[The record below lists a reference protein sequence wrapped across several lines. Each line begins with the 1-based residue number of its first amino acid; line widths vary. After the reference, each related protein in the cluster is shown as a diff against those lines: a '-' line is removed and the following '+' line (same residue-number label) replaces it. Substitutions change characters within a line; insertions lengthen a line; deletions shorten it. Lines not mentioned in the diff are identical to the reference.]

1 MYRVAIVEDEAAERD
16 NLAENLVRYSDMFEI
31 RTFPSAVEFLT
42 DYKPVFDI
50 VFMDIDMPYLDG
62 MTAARRLRELDADV
76 CLIFVTNMA
85 KFALKGYEVSAFDF
99 IVKPVSY
106 PGFSLKLDR
115 ILRHLGTRT
124 DKLVL
129 IQSGRDKLLRVSVTD
144 ILYVEVMG
152 HKIIY
157 HMPDRKILSYGT
169 LKSVEDTIGDNFFV
183 RCNNCYLVN
192 LRHVTAIEGNY
203 VRVGEERLLMSAPR
217 KSSFEQ
223 ALADFLCSVK

>member
-1 MYRVAIVEDEAAERD
+1 MYRVAIVEDEVAERE
-16 NLAENLVRYSDMFEI
+16 NLAENLARYSGMFEI
-31 RTFPSAVEFLT
+31 RMFPSAVEFLT

-62 MTAARRLRELDADV
+62 MTAAHRLRELDADV

-106 PGFSLKLDR
+106 PAFSLKLDR
-115 ILRHLGTRT
+115 ILRHLGVRT
-124 DKLVL
+124 DKSVL
-129 IQSGRDKLLRVSVTD
+129 IQSGRDKLLRVAVAD

-152 HKIIY
+152 HKIVY
-157 HMPDRKILSYGT
+157 HLPDQKVLSYGT
-169 LKSVEDTIGDNFFV
+169 LKSVEDAIDDKFFV
-183 RCNNCYLVN
+183 RCNNCYLIN
-192 LRHVTAIEGNY
+192 LRHVVAIEGNY
-203 VRVGEERLLMSAPR
+203 VKVGDERLLMSAPR

-223 ALADFLCSVK
+223 ALADFLCTSK